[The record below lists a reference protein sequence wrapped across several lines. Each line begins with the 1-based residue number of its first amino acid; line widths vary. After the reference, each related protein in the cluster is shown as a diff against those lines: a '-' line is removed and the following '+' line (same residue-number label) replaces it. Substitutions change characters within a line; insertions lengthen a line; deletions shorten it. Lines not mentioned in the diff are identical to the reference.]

1 MNIKVLGPG
10 CAKCHS
16 LDKLVREVVNE
27 LDIKAEVEYIK
38 DMAKILEYPILIT
51 PGLVI
56 NEEVV
61 CSGSVPS
68 KEDVI
73 KYITSALNKEGKS

>member
-1 MNIKVLGPG
+1 MKIKVLGPG

-16 LDKLVREVVNE
+16 LDKLVREVVE
-27 LDIKAEVEYIK
+27 DLKIDAQVEYIQ
-38 DMAKILEYPILIT
+38 DMGKILEYPILIT

-61 CSGSVPS
+61 CSGRVPS
-68 KEDVI
+68 KAD
-73 KYITSALNKEGKS
+73 LNKIISDALDKEEG